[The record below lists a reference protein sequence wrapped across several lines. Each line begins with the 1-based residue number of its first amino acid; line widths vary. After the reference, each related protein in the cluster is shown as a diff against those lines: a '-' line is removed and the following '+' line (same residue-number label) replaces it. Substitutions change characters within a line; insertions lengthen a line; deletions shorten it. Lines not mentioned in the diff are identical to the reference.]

1 MTWLVVLGA
10 ASVAGAWLTSRSA
23 DMLDSPALVPSVA
36 VLAVLCGVAAGFVPS
51 AGPYWGLVPAVPYC
65 GAFFLQVH
73 EHWGNDASLWPLG
86 LVLLLVGMAVPW
98 LVGFTVGLTRAGT
111 QRRGRT

>member
-1 MTWLVVLGA
+1 MTWLV
-10 ASVAGAWLTSRSA
+10 
-23 DMLDSPALVPSVA
+23 

-73 EHWGNDASLWPLG
+73 GHAGNDASLWPLG

-98 LVGFTVGLTRAGT
+98 LVGLTVGLA
-111 QRRGRT
+111 RTAARK